1 MYLHFL
7 YLIVFLFSVVTAR
20 IILPEVISISYEK
33 NLMDIPSGRKLHHN
47 PVPRLGG
54 ITFFPIVLMSVMLF
68 NGLCVLWLGARLSVS
83 DTRSFLMMQFFT
95 IGVVMM
101 YLVGTADDLVGVNY
115 RIKFCFQILAAALL
129 PISGLWVHTFYGLFG
144 IYEIPAWFGI
154 PFTIFLTVY
163 ITNAINLIDGVDG
176 LASGISILALC
187 LYAAVFI
194 FLNVPVYVTF
204 CLATLGVLL
213 VFFYFNVFAG
223 LGKTRRKIFMG
234 DAGSLTIGYFISF
247 VVVLMSNFHTNRV
260 SVVGGAFFVALAPLV
275 IPLFDVVR
283 VVFARYRDHEPLFQP
298 DNRHIH
304 YKLMRTGLSSHW
316 VMSSLLMLTVYFIG
330 LNVLMS
336 QYCNATLILLAD
348 VASWVVMHLIINYY
362 IRRHVAH
369 HPELAEKYKIKKY

>member
-223 LGKTRRKIFMG
+223 FGGTRVVKYSWVMQAVSPSATSSVLSSFLCR
-234 DAGSLTIGYFISF
+234 ISIP
-247 VVVLMSNFHTNRV
+247 TV
-260 SVVGGAFFVALAPLV
+260 SVSSEVPSLWLLPRSSF
-275 IPLFDVVR
+275 LFSMWYVWSLP
-283 VVFARYRDHEPLFQP
+283 AIGITSPCSSP
-298 DNRHIH
+298 I
-304 YKLMRTGLSSHW
+304 TGTSTTNSC
-316 VMSSLLMLTVYFIG
+316 VQASPPIG
-330 LNVLMS
+330 
-336 QYCNATLILLAD
+336 
-348 VASWVVMHLIINYY
+348 
-362 IRRHVAH
+362 
-369 HPELAEKYKIKKY
+369 